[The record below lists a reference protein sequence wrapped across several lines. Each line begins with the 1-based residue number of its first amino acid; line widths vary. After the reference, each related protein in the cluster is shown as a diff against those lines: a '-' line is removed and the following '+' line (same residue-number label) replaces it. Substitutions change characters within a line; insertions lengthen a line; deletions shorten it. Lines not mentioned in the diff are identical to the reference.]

1 MQSTQKP
8 DMDAN
13 QLALLRLNLTP
24 GLGRATLIKLLEYY
38 PSAAAIVEH
47 PCTHWQQQA
56 KISAPRFETLL
67 PADDPMV
74 LNACRYIK
82 QSGIRLLSVTD
93 PAYPPG
99 LRQISDPPALLYVR
113 GEFSARPCIA
123 IVGSRRA
130 TREGKRMAKEL
141 GTGLV
146 RAGFCVVSGLA
157 SGIDGAAHE
166 GALSVPRPDGADSA
180 DNNVAMGVLGGGI
193 DVVYPR
199 SNAHLYETLAACGTL
214 ISEYPPGCEPMAH
227 HFPGRNRII
236 SALSLGVI
244 VVEAAVRS
252 GSLITADFALE
263 HGREVFAVP
272 GSVYSPASGGT
283 LQLLKDGAT
292 MVTCVQDVLDAYA
305 RYSHHTFGIAPS
317 AAATAAPEQHSLF
330 ESSALGPGHKDSI
343 GAAISQLDALLASL
357 NPTEQKV
364 YALLG
369 SDPMHLDEIAGESGL
384 TPMDVSSIVLH
395 LELQGCVT
403 ALPGGRYIRA

>member
-1 MQSTQKP
+1 
-8 DMDAN
+8 MDAD

-38 PSAAAIVEH
+38 PSPAAIVEH
-47 PCTHWQQQA
+47 PRTHWQQQA
-56 KISAPRFETLL
+56 NISAPRFETLL
-67 PADDPMV
+67 PADDPLV
-74 LNACRYIK
+74 LRAFTYIEQNK
-82 QSGIRLLSVTD
+82 IRVLSVTD
-93 PAYPPG
+93 PAYPQE

-141 GTGLV
+141 GAGLV

-166 GALSVPRPDGADSA
+166 GALSVSKQ
-180 DNNVAMGVLGGGI
+180 DNAAGGVAMGVLGGGI

-199 SNAHLYETLAACGTL
+199 SNTHLYAAIGACGTL

-244 VVEAAVRS
+244 VVEAAARS

-272 GSVYSPASGGT
+272 GSVYSSASGGT

-292 MVTCVQDVLDAYA
+292 MVTCVQDVIDAYA
-305 RYSHHTFGIAPS
+305 QYPQHASGVILPS
-317 AAATAAPEQHSLF
+317 TASPTPEQRSLFAASADVPGDKSDSCAAP
-330 ESSALGPGHKDSI
+330 AR
-343 GAAISQLDALLASL
+343 LDMVLDSL
-357 NPTEQKV
+357 NSAERKV
-364 YALLG
+364 YTLLG
-369 SDPMHLDEIAGESGL
+369 SDPLHLDEIAAESGL

-395 LELQGCVT
+395 LELQGCIT
-403 ALPGGRYIRA
+403 ALPGGRYLRA